1 MNKSL
6 LDWITH
12 CQCLAMVYI
21 TFHGIIRYSFPCKD
35 NLEPLDSFKDE
46 FLHLGGLLGEGFD
59 LGSASKKRVDFG

>member
-1 MNKSL
+1 
-6 LDWITH
+6 
-12 CQCLAMVYI
+12 MVYI